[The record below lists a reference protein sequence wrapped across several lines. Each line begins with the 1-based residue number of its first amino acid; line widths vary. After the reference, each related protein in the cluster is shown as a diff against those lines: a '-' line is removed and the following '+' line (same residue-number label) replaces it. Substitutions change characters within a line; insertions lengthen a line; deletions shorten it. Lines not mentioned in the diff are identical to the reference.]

1 MTFEAAALHRRG
13 FAPIIAAMQMF
24 TRHDL
29 TLLFRS
35 LADRMVAEQDYL
47 AELDGEIGDADHGV
61 AMSGGFSAAAKA
73 LSEGERDAPALA
85 DGMLL
90 AARALLNEIGATT
103 GPLYASALM
112 RAAQALGPQDKIPLT
127 RLPEVIVAMSEGI
140 AARGSSKP
148 GDKTM
153 IDAWAPAAHVARAG
167 LAADQEVDRVLADA
181 ASAAAKG
188 AEATRAMMASKGR
201 AARLGPR
208 SLGHVDPG
216 AASAAA
222 LLDSMA
228 LWVADRSGRAS
239 S

>member
-1 MTFEAAALHRRG
+1 MTDEAAALHRCG
-13 FAPIIAAMQMF
+13 FAPIVVGMEMF

-29 TLLFRS
+29 TLLFRC
-35 LADRMVAEQDYL
+35 LAARMEVEQDYL

-61 AMSGGFSAAAKA
+61 AMSVGFAAAANA
-73 LSEGERDAPALA
+73 LSDGEAAVPMLA
-85 DGMLL
+85 DGMMR

-112 RAAQALGPQDKIPLT
+112 RAAQALGTTTEIPLA
-127 RLPEVIVAMSEGI
+127 RLPEVIIAMSDGI
-140 AARGSSKP
+140 AARGGSKP

-167 LAADQEVDRVLADA
+167 LAADRDVARILQDA
-181 ASAAAKG
+181 AAAAAEG
-188 AEATRAMMASKGR
+188 AQATRAMMAVKGR

-228 LWVADRSGRAS
+228 QWAVARLRPAWT
-239 S
+239 

>member
-1 MTFEAAALHRRG
+1 MGEAAALHRRG
-13 FAPIIAAMQMF
+13 FAPIIVGMQMF

-35 LADRMVAEQDYL
+35 LAARMAVEQDYL

-61 AMSGGFSAAAKA
+61 SMSVGFAAAAKA
-73 LSEGERDAPALA
+73 LSEGEAAVPMLA
-85 DGMLL
+85 DGMML

-112 RAAQALGPQDKIPLT
+112 RAAQALGATTEIPLA
-127 RLPEVIVAMSEGI
+127 RLPEVSTAMSESI
-140 AARGSSKP
+140 AARGASKP

-153 IDAWAPAAHVARAG
+153 IDAWAPAAHAVRAG
-167 LAADQEVDRVLADA
+167 LATEQDVAHILKDA
-181 ASAAAKG
+181 ASAAAEG
-188 AEATRAMMASKGR
+188 AKATRAMMAVKGR

-228 LWVADRSGRAS
+228 QWAMVRSRPAS